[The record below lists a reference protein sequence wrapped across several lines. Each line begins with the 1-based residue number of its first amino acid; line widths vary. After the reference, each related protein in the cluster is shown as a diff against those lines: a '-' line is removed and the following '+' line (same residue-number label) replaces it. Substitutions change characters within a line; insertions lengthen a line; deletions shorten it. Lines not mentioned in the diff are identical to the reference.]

1 MSGQKDAFVVPAGL
15 VFRQEEGGLAIEHDG
30 DIVLHGSLGHAL
42 QSVRSNQGN
51 VELFLDAELKEV
63 AAHRGTVKIHGSL
76 KAESVHGK
84 TIDVD
89 GSVQAEGL
97 YGGQIRVGGTPPA
110 GNVNAMEAGVHI
122 GGDALIRE
130 ELCVRM
136 AETSLWMVDWMPQ
149 QSSRTTVTY
158 QSREMPKLDASKPVQ
173 MYRLA
178 ALARSAKS
186 WRDNR

>member
-51 VELFLDAELKEV
+51 IELFLDAELKEV

-97 YGGQIRVGGTPPA
+97 YGGQIRVGGTLEA

-122 GGDALIRE
+122 GGDATTTPKTQNTQTQGENPRGNWAA
-130 ELCVRM
+130 CRVQF
-136 AETSLWMVDWMPQ
+136 TCFF
-149 QSSRTTVTY
+149 QSFT
-158 QSREMPKLDASKPVQ
+158 
-173 MYRLA
+173 RL
-178 ALARSAKS
+178 L
-186 WRDNR
+186 